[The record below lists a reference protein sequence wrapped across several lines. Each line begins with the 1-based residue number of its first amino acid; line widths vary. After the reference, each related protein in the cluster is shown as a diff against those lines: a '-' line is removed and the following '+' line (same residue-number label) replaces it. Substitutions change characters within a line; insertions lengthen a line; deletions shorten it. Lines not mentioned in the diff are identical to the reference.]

1 MKASTG
7 RLFWELKPDR
17 VENGMSIRYI
27 EETKH
32 LILETKNTGYHMK
45 IDRLGYLQHMYYGPK
60 PGQDDMSYSF
70 RYYDRGFSG
79 NPYAVREDRTYSLD
93 SIAQEYTSFGVGD
106 FRVNSIAA
114 SCSDGSRCAEFK
126 YVSHEIVA
134 GKYGIPGLPSVYDV
148 DGSAQTLIVTLK
160 DNAANM
166 GIRLYYGVFED
177 LDVITRSAEIINTG
191 SEMVWLRKASSMC
204 LDLPY
209 GNWDMI
215 HFHGRHCME
224 RQVERVKLFH
234 GVHTLVSGRGM
245 SSHQHN
251 PFVIIC
257 DRDATEDSGA
267 CYGMMLMYSGN
278 HKTEVELDQFESVRV
293 VMGLNDDRFRWELE
307 PGESL
312 STPEVIL
319 TYAEGL
325 TALSHNY
332 HSTIRNNVVRGKY
345 KKSHRPVLVN
355 NWEAT
360 YFDFTEEKL
369 LEIAR
374 KAKDLGMEMLVLD
387 DGWFTNRKDDMA
399 GLGDWKVDTEKL
411 PDGLGGLISKV
422 KDMGLRFGLW
432 IEPEMVSEDS
442 DLYRAH
448 PDWALTAPGR
458 APMMARNQLVLDL
471 SNREVHEYL
480 YATISGLLRDYD
492 IDYIKWDFNR
502 PISDVYSHSTPSARQ
517 GEVPHRYYLSL
528 YELYDRLTT
537 EFPDVL
543 FEGCAGG
550 GGRFDAGMLQYSP
563 QIWCSDNTDPV
574 ARLAIQYGTSFGY
587 PSSSMGAHVS
597 ASPNHQTGRRTPLS
611 TRAVSAMA
619 GTFGYELDLSKLTD
633 EECEEIKKQI
643 ERFKEIEP
651 VIHDGSLYR
660 LSDPAENSRYY
671 CWEHVSRDRNRC
683 VLSVVVTD
691 PQANYTLVHVKLKG
705 LDPEAM
711 YSVGGEFE
719 CLGKTLMLN
728 GYTFPQLT
736 GDYPAR
742 QVDIIRI

>member
-1 MKASTG
+1 MWRG
-7 RLFWELKPDR
+7 ID
-17 VENGMSIRYI
+17 MSIRYI

-32 LILETKNTGYHMK
+32 LILETKNSGYHMK
-45 IDRLGYLQHMYYGPK
+45 IDHLGYLQHMYYGPK
-60 PGQDDMSYSF
+60 PGQDDLSYAF

-79 NPYAVREDRTYSLD
+79 NPYAMRYDRTYSLD
-93 SIAQEYTSFGVGD
+93 SMPQEYTSFGVGD

-126 YVSHEIVA
+126 YVSHEIVS
-134 GKYGIPGLPSVYDV
+134 GKYSIPGLPSVYDES
-148 DGSAQTLIVTLK
+148 GKAQALIVTLI
-160 DNAANM
+160 DNAANI
-166 GIRLYYGVFED
+166 GIKLYYGVLED
-177 LDVITRSAEIINTG
+177 LDVITRSAEIINAG

-204 LDLPY
+204 LELPY

-224 RQVERVKLFH
+224 RQPERIKLFH
-234 GVHTLVSGRGM
+234 GVHTLISGRGM

-251 PFVIIC
+251 PFIIIC
-257 DRDATEDSGA
+257 DHDATEDSGT

-278 HKTEVELDQFESVRV
+278 HKTEVERDQFESVRV

-307 PGESL
+307 PGTSL
-312 STPEVIL
+312 HTPEVIL
-319 TYAEGL
+319 TCADGL
-325 TALSHNY
+325 TELSHNY
-332 HSTIRNNVVRGKY
+332 HRCIRNNVVRGKH
-345 KKSHRPVLVN
+345 KLSHRPVLVN

-360 YFDFTEEKL
+360 YFDFTEDKL
-369 LEIAR
+369 LEICGI
-374 KAKDLGMEMLVLD
+374 AKDLGIEMFVLD
-387 DGWFTNRKDDMA
+387 DGWFRNRKDDNG
-399 GLGDWKVDTEKL
+399 GLGDWLVDTDKL
-411 PDGLGGLISKV
+411 PNGLGGLISKV
-422 KDMGLRFGLW
+422 KGMGLKFGLW
-432 IEPEMVSEDS
+432 IEPEMISEDS
-442 DLYRAH
+442 DLYKAH
-448 PDWALTAPGR
+448 PEWALTAPGR

-471 SNREVHEYL
+471 SNDEVHEYL
-480 YATISGLLRDYD
+480 YDTISGLLRDYD

-528 YELYDRLTT
+528 YKLYDRLTT

-563 QIWCSDNTDPV
+563 QVWCSDNTDPV

-597 ASPNHQTGRRTPLS
+597 ASPNHQTGRKTSLS
-611 TRAVSAMA
+611 TRGVVAMA
-619 GTFGYELDLSKLTD
+619 GTFGYELDLTKLTA
-633 EECEEIKKQI
+633 EECGEIRNQI
-643 ERFKEIEP
+643 KRYKDIEP
-651 VIHDGSLYR
+651 VIHGGRLYR

-671 CWEHVSRDRNRC
+671 CWEHVSADKSRC

-705 LDPEAM
+705 LDPDAM

-719 CLGKTLMLN
+719 CRGSTLMQN

-736 GDYPAR
+736 GDYPA
-742 QVDIIRI
+742 QQLDITRI